1 METTI
6 NELSLILTALGID
19 NDVCEGGGHD
29 YVEISKASTDGYETP
44 NLRVGYTHI
53 ETVLSVQGTRFAIHS
68 SKSENADTKT
78 PVACSPLSDVLN
90 FCYGWWHAQ

>member
-19 NDVCEGGGHD
+19 NEVCDGGGHD

-44 NLRVGYTHI
+44 NLRVTYTYI
-53 ETVLSVQGTRFAIHS
+53 ETPNITETRFAVHS

-78 PVACSPLSDVLN
+78 PLACSPLSDVLN

>member
-29 YVEISKASTDGYETP
+29 YVEISKASTNGYETP
-44 NLRVGYTHI
+44 NLTVTYTYI
-53 ETVLSVQGTRFAIHS
+53 ETSTALAGTRFAVHS

-78 PVACSPLSDVLN
+78 ALACSPLSDVLN
-90 FCYGWWHAQ
+90 FCYGWWWAQ